1 MSALVDRVRSPRP
14 TLGGSGKAFNLDQRS
29 GITARTARP
38 LKPCDSMQST
48 PNFNRNVSWN
58 NHWKIIRHDLGPS
71 TMRASIPNERE
82 ANFTDRIDRFDETT
96 WPGIN
101 ARRVYLI
108 DKYIDFKLDPAER
121 LELDELERIAED
133 YANQHTPHPTEM
145 IERLEAAAVRDGLL
159 KPSDQL

>member
-1 MSALVDRVRSPRP
+1 
-14 TLGGSGKAFNLDQRS
+14 
-29 GITARTARP
+29 
-38 LKPCDSMQST
+38 
-48 PNFNRNVSWN
+48 
-58 NHWKIIRHDLGPS
+58 
-71 TMRASIPNERE
+71 MRASIPNERE